1 VDFLK
6 IVPVTWDQTCYL
18 DGVPGERIIM
28 ARRKG
33 NDWYVAGLN
42 GTREDT
48 TAAVSLT
55 FLGDGEYNASIILD
69 GNEPNNFTLQQ
80 KKVSKTDT
88 IPVKMLGRG
97 GFAGRITKL

>member
-6 IVPVTWDQTCYL
+6 VVPVTWDETRYL
-18 DGVPGERIIM
+18 DGTPGDMVIM

-42 GTREDT
+42 GKKEEK
-48 TAAVSLT
+48 TAAVSLA
-55 FLGDGEYNASIILD
+55 FLGDGQYKASLILD
-69 GNEPNNFTLQQ
+69 GNDPNSFALQQ
-80 KKVSKTDT
+80 KKVSKADT

-97 GFAGRITKL
+97 GFAGKITKP